1 MALALKFS
9 ICQASNCKDYTFK
22 ELTGTYSSLNNPS
35 GYGTPNIDTT
45 AVTKAKLTITNPL
58 GIVTNIDLH
67 AVGFPVKDLTLSGYL
82 VTSLNTLIDGE
93 YKFVYE
99 ITIPATPT
107 VTIPATPS
115 MIIPG
120 DPSVFVPGTPEI
132 IVPGTPEMIY
142 TKTIYEYFFCNS
154 ECCVTK
160 MLPYVESCD
169 CCKDNISQKNYI
181 TTWSMLESLKK
192 AAQCGDSTVFASIL
206 KIITKLCLNSAC
218 KTCK

>member
-22 ELTGTYSSLNNPS
+22 ELTGTYNAINNLT

-45 AVTKAKLTITNPL
+45 VVTSAVLTVTDPL
-58 GIVTNIDLH
+58 GVITTIDLF
-67 AVGFPVKDLTLSGYL
+67 AVGFPVKDLTLNGYL
-82 VTSLNTLIDGE
+82 ISSLTTLSDGK
-93 YKFVYE
+93 YTFTY
-99 ITIPATPT
+99 T
-107 VTIPATPS
+107 VTVAGEP
-115 MIIPG
+115 
-120 DPSVFVPGTPEI
+120 DV
-132 IVPGTPEMIY
+132 IY
-142 TKTIYEYFFCNS
+142 TKTIYQYFFCNS

-169 CCKDNISQKNYI
+169 CCNDNVSQKNYL
-181 TTWSMLESLKK
+181 TAWSMLESLKK

-206 KIITKLCLNSAC
+206 KILTKLCLNSAC